1 MKRFLLLILLVLTGL
16 FCQEVSAQTATVSLP
31 VSLGRNNCGSGGGK
45 DSLYYYSYTGGNLS
59 NASFT
64 GCVPKL
70 KPRAFTISA
79 AGISFNPAD
88 GMFYYQQVDF
98 STTPWSTYVWR
109 WSPYSCP
116 TVALDTLIRFKSAV
130 IGITFDA
137 NGIAYQ
143 MDFGTTINPATGSLN
158 AYLSTVDFNTGAL
171 GPKDTMD
178 LTGGAKIYSA
188 SSGDITMSPS
198 GQMYFAIDNKLFT
211 PDYSSYGGP
220 TGHIKCTFIDT
231 IIKPSGA
238 TGLVGLAYAD
248 GDLIASYYNGCRYSS
263 LDPVTGNT
271 GTVNYTYP
279 SGKGIYSVDMTQ
291 INSGIGSSKKLI
303 SATPTGTPNQY
314 DVIYDVYVKNYGN
327 TPLNNVQ
334 VTDKLTLINGAANVS
349 NVTTSLTSNPAGVS
363 LNPAFNGNSN
373 INLLAAG
380 QSVPNYPVAN
390 NNFTIRIS
398 CRLSGIQPGVVYNN
412 QAIATANGFN
422 SVALRDSS
430 TNGPTPDLNQNDKP
444 DDLGESQPT
453 PLLISLAATTP
464 PCTALGNVLYTQNF
478 GSGTGLTKTLGAPIA
493 GIGVSFAT
501 SATSYTGV
509 TTQPLPKETYTVTN
523 NANNADNGNF
533 ISLTDHTGNAN
544 GRMLVI
550 NADAASTKMYRGTFF
565 SSTCANQQYS
575 LSFYAAFIGNAN
587 YQTICNGLGGFKY
600 PQIKMR
606 ILDGGSGLVI
616 TEISTPSITST
627 SWQQYG
633 LKFVSPASY
642 GSLIIELVNDA
653 PGGCGNDIAIDD
665 IQYGTCDALP
675 IVDISVP
682 SGGCIGGSTTF
693 TSSLNDP
700 TVLPGT
706 KDYQWQVSTDSIIW
720 VNIVGATTST
730 YTINPVTALNT
741 GKYYRLKVAATGNIF
756 SSTCAYT
763 SPGYLL
769 TSKTT
774 STDPT
779 SASSSKNNVCP
790 ANPVLLSV
798 AGGSLGT
805 NASWKWYS
813 GSCGGTLVGT
823 GATITVTP
831 LVTTTYYV
839 RAEGDCN
846 TTLCKTVTIFIS
858 CNIDKDKDGIPDF
871 VESNMPAAF
880 GDADGDGIINAYDKD
895 YAGFVDNNGD
905 FINDNFEADG
915 DSDNDGIP
923 NYLDTDFPGRVD
935 TNGDG
940 VDDRF
945 DADKDGKINMLD
957 LDSDNDGIPD
967 VVEAGGVD
975 ADGDGKLDNY
985 SDTDGDGLSQNVDS
999 NNSGAYNSGIGLGL
1013 LDLDGDGV
1021 PNFIDLDSDNDGI
1034 PDVREVGGADANN
1047 DGKIDGFVDANGDG
1061 ISDNI
1066 LLVNALLKTGADI
1079 NNDGKADSYPFK
1091 NMDKDSR
1098 ANPYDVDSD
1107 GDGIV
1112 DVIEAGLPDVN
1123 LDGFVDGVIGPNG
1136 WSITISAMGSLTLR
1150 NSDSDPNPDYLDIDS
1165 DNDGITDNIEGPST
1179 LGYFLPS
1186 GVDTDKD
1193 GLDDAYDNTASF
1205 GGHGIFVLDK
1215 DGDGIPDYRDLDTDG
1230 DGSPDIKEGN
1240 DWNFN
1245 GLADENTTL
1254 TNVDTDGD
1262 GLDDRFD
1269 LDNTSAKVTSGNMG
1283 NGGTTIGAPLPGTR
1297 AVVQKSNPLAGD
1309 RDWRW
1314 VPSILPVEFAKFSG
1328 VPKNNSTVQLSWSV
1342 MVANEV
1348 DRFEI
1353 YRSTDNQ
1360 NFTLNGTLSTTVQPN
1375 ELKTFYLL
1383 NDISDLNTD
1392 VVFYRLHVIAKN
1404 GEQTI
1409 SNVIVIKLNP
1419 AKSLITLM
1427 PNPATESTTIKIQ
1440 SEKDCIAT
1448 IRLVDNT
1455 GITLMQKQIKMYRG
1469 KNLVQLNDLGKYGSG
1484 VYNIQ
1489 ILLDNEIANTKLGI
1503 IK

>member
-1 MKRFLLLILLVLTGL
+1 MKPLLRLTLLLLTGFL
-16 FCQEVSAQTATVSLP
+16 CNEVYAQPATVSIP
-31 VSLGRNNCGSGGGK
+31 ISLGRNNCGGGGGK
-45 DSLYYYSYTGGNLS
+45 DSLYFYNYLSPGLS
-59 NASFT
+59 NANLPS
-64 GCVPKL
+64 GCFPKL
-70 KPRAFTISA
+70 KPKGFSIFSS
-79 AGISFNPAD
+79 GISFNPAD
-88 GMFYYQQVDF
+88 GMIYYQQF
-98 STTPWSTYVWR
+98 TASPQATYVWR
-109 WSPYSCP
+109 WDPATCP
-116 TVALDTLIRFKSAV
+116 SIALDTLIKFNSAV
-130 IGITFDA
+130 IGITFDP
-137 NGIAYQ
+137 NGIAWQ
-143 MDFGTTINPATGSLN
+143 LDFSSSINPKTGSLD
-158 AYLSTVDFNTGAL
+158 AYLSTVDFNTGVL
-171 GPKDTMD
+171 GKKDTID

-188 SSGDITMSPS
+188 NSGDITMTPT
-198 GQMYFAIDNKLFT
+198 GQMYFVIDNKLFT
-211 PDYSSYGGP
+211 PNYSAYGGP
-220 TGHIKCTFIDT
+220 TGHIPGTFIDT
-231 IIKPSGA
+231 IAKPSGA
-238 TGLVGLAYAD
+238 GNLVGLAFAD
-248 GDLIASYYNGCRYSS
+248 GDLVSSYSGGCKYARI
-263 LDPVTGNT
+263 DPVTGDT
-271 GTVNYTYP
+271 SGVNYTYP
-279 SGKGIYSVDMTQ
+279 NSKGIYGVDLTQ
-291 INSGIGSSKKLI
+291 INSGIGVAKNFV
-303 SATPTGTPNQY
+303 SATPTGTANQY
-314 DVIYDVYVKNYGN
+314 DVIYDVFVKNYGN
-327 TPLNNVQ
+327 VPLNGVQ
-334 VTDKLTLINGAANVS
+334 VTDNLTLINGAGNLT
-349 NVTTSLTSNPAGVS
+349 NVTTSLISNPAGVT
-363 LNPAFNGNSN
+363 LNPAYNGNSN

-380 QSVPNYPVAN
+380 QIVPNFPAVK
-390 NNFTIRIS
+390 NNFTVRIS
-398 CRLSGIQPGVVYNN
+398 CRLSNIQGGVIYKN
-412 QAIATANGFN
+412 QAIGTGNGFTN
-422 SVALRDSS
+422 IAVRDSS
-430 TNGPTPDLNQNDKP
+430 TNGASPDLNQNDKP

-453 PLLISLAATTP
+453 PFLISLTPTTP
-464 PCTALGNVLYTQNF
+464 PCASLTNVLYSQNF
-478 GSGTGLTKTLGAPIA
+478 GSGTGLTKTLGAPTVA
-493 GIGVSFAT
+493 PGVLFAT
-501 SATSYTGV
+501 SSTLYKGV
-509 TTQPLPKETYTVTN
+509 ITAPLPKETYTVTN

-550 NADAASTKMYRGTFF
+550 NADAASNAMYRGTFF
-565 SSTCANQQYS
+565 ASTCANQQYS
-575 LSFYAAFIGNAN
+575 LSFYAAFIGNAS
-587 YQTICNGLGGFKY
+587 YQTLCNGLGGFKY
-600 PQIKMR
+600 PKIKMR
-606 ILDGGSGLVI
+606 VLDGGTGLVI
-616 TEISTPSITST
+616 TEISTTDIIST

-633 LKFVSPASY
+633 LKYLSPASY
-642 GSLIIELVNDA
+642 GSIIIELVNDA

-665 IQYGTCDALP
+665 IQYGTCDPLP
-675 IVDISVP
+675 VVDISIP
-682 SGGCIGGSTTF
+682 SGGCVGGSTTLS
-693 TSSLNDP
+693 SSLSDP
-700 TVLPGT
+700 SALPGP
-706 KDYQWQVSTDSIIW
+706 KNYQWQISTDSITW
-720 VNIVGATTST
+720 VNIAAATSAT

-741 GKYYRLKVAATGNIF
+741 GKYYRLILAAAGNLN
-756 SSTCAYT
+756 STNCRYI

-769 TSKTT
+769 VSKSL
-774 STDPT
+774 STNPT
-779 SASSSKNNVCP
+779 SATRNKNNVCP
-790 ANPVLLSV
+790 GNPVTLSV
-798 AGGSLGT
+798 AGGSLGA

-823 GATITVTP
+823 GATIVVNP

-846 TTLCKTVTIFIS
+846 NTTCQIVSVFIS
-858 CNIDKDKDGIPDF
+858 CNIDKDRDGIPDY

-880 GDADGDGIINAYDKD
+880 GDADGDGIINAYDID

-923 NYLDTDFPGRVD
+923 NYLDTNFPGRID

-945 DADKDGKINMLD
+945 DADKDGIINMLD

-975 ADGDGKLDNY
+975 ADGDGKIDNY

-1013 LDLDGDGV
+1013 SNLDGDGI

-1034 PDVREVGGADANN
+1034 PDVREVGGTDTNN

-1066 LLVNALLKTGADI
+1066 LLVNALLKTGVDI
-1079 NNDGKADSYPFK
+1079 NNDGKADSYPNK

-1112 DVIEAGLPDVN
+1112 DVIEAGLPDLN
-1123 LDGFVDGVIGPNG
+1123 LDGFVDGVIGSNG
-1136 WSITISAMGSLTLR
+1136 WSTTISAMGSLTLR
-1150 NSDSDPNPDYLDIDS
+1150 DTDADPNPDYLDIDS

-1230 DGSPDIKEGN
+1230 DGYPDIKEGN

-1245 GLADENTTL
+1245 GLADEITTL

-1297 AVVQKSNPLAGD
+1297 AVVQKSNALAGD

-1328 VPKNNSTVQLSWSV
+1328 IPKNNNTVQLSWSV
-1342 MVANEV
+1342 MVANDV

-1360 NFTLNGTLSTTVQPN
+1360 NFTLNGTLSTTVHPN
-1375 ELKTFYLL
+1375 ELKTFYLT

-1448 IRLVDNT
+1448 IRLIDNT
-1455 GITLMQKQIKMYRG
+1455 GTTLMQKQIKMYKG

-1503 IK
+1503 IKY